1 MAQTVTK
8 NAGIARRMDNVTI
21 SMAPVW
27 MGVIQGIMEPIVQ
40 KVNYALIILT
50 IFNTQYISKKTNIT
64 YNDIYSKIK
73 KNLTKS
79 VTEWFPIPKLKCL
92 KIKKNKS

>member
-21 SMAPVW
+21 SMALVW

-79 VTEWFPIPKLKCL
+79 VTEGFPIQ
-92 KIKKNKS
+92 NWNV

>member
-1 MAQTVTK
+1 
-8 NAGIARRMDNVTI
+8 
-21 SMAPVW
+21 

-40 KVNYALIILT
+40 KVNYALIIST

-73 KNLTKS
+73 KKILQNQL
-79 VTEWFPIPKLKCL
+79 LKDFQFQ
-92 KIKKNKS
+92 N

>member
-21 SMAPVW
+21 SMALVW

-73 KNLTKS
+73 K
-79 VTEWFPIPKLKCL
+79 
-92 KIKKNKS
+92 

>member
-27 MGVIQGIMEPIVQ
+27 MGVIQGIMDPIVQ
-40 KVNYALIILT
+40 KVNYALIIST

-73 KNLTKS
+73 KKS
-79 VTEWFPIPKLKCL
+79 Y
-92 KIKKNKS
+92 KISYWRISNSKIEMFKI